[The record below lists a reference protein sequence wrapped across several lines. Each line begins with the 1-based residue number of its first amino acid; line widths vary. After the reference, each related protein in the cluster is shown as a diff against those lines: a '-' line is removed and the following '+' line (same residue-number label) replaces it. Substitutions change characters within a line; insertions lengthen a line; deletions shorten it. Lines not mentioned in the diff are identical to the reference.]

1 LKTDN
6 IVFESYN
13 NAYSKSFNNYFDNC
27 ESEDFLRNKEDENKI
42 LEEFF
47 KIEIGKWENT
57 PLSQLNGLTPA
68 CFFEN
73 IDDFDYLIELFKV
86 GARIVDTKLPDLFL
100 KKLKAYGDRS
110 NASLIELATNKVL
123 ISNEYD
129 ISIPQMAMRILGK
142 WKIEKAI
149 EPLLELLYSLHD
161 KDELIAEEISDA
173 LSDIGMLSIKTASQ
187 RLEAAQKIGFVE
199 EHLLS
204 LLTYTEDSLKSD
216 DILKCLKSTFR
227 KMDNKILG
235 SMYLADYGDGRAIP
249 ALRGY
254 VEKNIETIDRD
265 TFYAIK
271 SAIEMLGGNI
281 DDIQI

>member
-149 EPLLELLYSLHD
+149 EPLLE
-161 KDELIAEEISDA
+161 
-173 LSDIGMLSIKTASQ
+173 
-187 RLEAAQKIGFVE
+187 
-199 EHLLS
+199 
-204 LLTYTEDSLKSD
+204 
-216 DILKCLKSTFR
+216 
-227 KMDNKILG
+227 
-235 SMYLADYGDGRAIP
+235 
-249 ALRGY
+249 
-254 VEKNIETIDRD
+254 
-265 TFYAIK
+265 
-271 SAIEMLGGNI
+271 
-281 DDIQI
+281 